1 MGLCVAATLAMPMGH
16 ADWAMGLQVQHLR
29 LDSER
34 KIELEH
40 EWQMEHKKVVDSMHK
55 LRQAEADNQATV

>member
-1 MGLCVAATLAMPMGH
+1 MPMGH